1 MNFFLLNII
10 SWLEA
15 HQMPCLFKQMTHIDC
30 PGCGIQRSFVL
41 LMKGQVNASF
51 FMYPALMPILL
62 LFAMLIL
69 HVILK
74 IRNGAV
80 ILKYMYF
87 FCTGIILVSYIYKL
101 LTTKTI

>member
-1 MNFFLLNII
+1 MNFVLLNIA

-15 HQMPCLFKQMTHIDC
+15 HQLPCPFKQMTHLDC
-30 PGCGIQRSFVL
+30 PGCGFQRSFVL
-41 LMKGQVNASF
+41 LIRGQINASML
-51 FMYPALMPILL
+51 MYPALIPIIIM
-62 LFAMLIL
+62 FAMLLL
-69 HVILK
+69 HVVFR

-87 FCTGIILVSYIYKL
+87 FCTGVILVSYIYKL

>member
-1 MNFFLLNII
+1 MNFFLLNIT

-15 HQMPCLFKQMTHIDC
+15 HQLPCLFKQITHIDC

-41 LMKGQVNASF
+41 LMKGHVSASF
-51 FMYPALMPILL
+51 FMYPALIPILL
-62 LFAMLIL
+62 LFALLIL
-69 HVILK
+69 HVVLK
-74 IRNGAV
+74 FRNGAV

-101 LTTKTI
+101 LSTKTI